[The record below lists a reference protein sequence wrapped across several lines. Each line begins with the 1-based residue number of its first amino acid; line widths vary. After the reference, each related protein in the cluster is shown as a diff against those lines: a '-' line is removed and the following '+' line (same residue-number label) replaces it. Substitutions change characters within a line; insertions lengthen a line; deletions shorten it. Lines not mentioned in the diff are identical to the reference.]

1 MPQITRKSARTDVGR
16 ISRFTAVLCLFIVAG
31 IVFVGAPPG
40 PFSEFPFPIAAAQTQ
55 ANVNKSV
62 GPPEAHQQASA
73 IDWSVTLNNLEKV
86 ITSVGF
92 VVGGVWAYIK
102 FFRGRTF
109 RPRLELKTN
118 GKIIRGDLTEWLKVS
133 VQLKNVGL
141 SDVRLKREVTY
152 VDVFLLGTS
161 APAKEVYD
169 AIWEPASTFLVFQE
183 HGWIEPGETITDEL
197 LLQLPERKQIGCKL
211 ELTVNSPEKSW
222 VQFKSKGCRWN
233 SKTIIERTPPTP
245 ATDPESVTPNE
256 RKEV

>member
-1 MPQITRKSARTDVGR
+1 MPQISRKSARTNAGR
-16 ISRFTAVLCLFIVAG
+16 ISGFTAILCLFVAG
-31 IVFVGAPPG
+31 IIFGGAPPA
-40 PFSEFPFPIAAAQTQ
+40 PLSDFPFPLAAAQTQ
-55 ANVNKSV
+55 ANVSKSV
-62 GPPEAHQQASA
+62 GPAEAHQQASE
-73 IDWSVTLNNLEKV
+73 IDWGVTLSNLEKV

-109 RPRLELKTN
+109 RPRLELQIN
-118 GKIIRGDLTEWLKVS
+118 GKIIRADLAEWLKVS
-133 VQLKNVGL
+133 VHLKNVGL

-152 VDVFLLGTS
+152 VDVFLLG
-161 APAKEVYD
+161 ACVPAKEVYD

-197 LLQLPERKQIGCKL
+197 LLQLPERKQSGCKL

-222 VQFKSKGCRWN
+222 IQFKSRGCRWN
-233 SKTIIERTPPTP
+233 SKTIIERTPAAP
-245 ATDPESVTPNE
+245 ATDPESETPNE